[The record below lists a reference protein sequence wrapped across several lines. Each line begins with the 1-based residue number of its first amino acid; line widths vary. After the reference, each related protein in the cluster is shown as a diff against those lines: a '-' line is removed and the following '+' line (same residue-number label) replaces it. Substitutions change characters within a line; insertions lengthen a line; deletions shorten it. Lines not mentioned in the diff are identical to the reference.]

1 MLTKGDNNQVDDR
14 ALYEAGQIWLHKS
27 DLMGKV
33 RGYLPYLGI
42 ITILLNDYPMLKYAL
57 IGMMSLLVLIAKDPQ
72 S

>member
-1 MLTKGDNNQVDDR
+1 MTKGDNNQVDDR
-14 ALYEAGQIWLHKS
+14 ALYEDGQIWLHKS